1 MSSSLNQR
9 AAIALQDAPLQQALG
24 GAMAHFV
31 TGRRRAFAALPHG
44 EALRDHAR
52 SLRAHTIAHL
62 DEHLL
67 AFERHA
73 QANDSQVHWARD
85 AEEARKIVM
94 HIARQNDVR
103 RVVKSKS
110 MLSEEIEINKVL
122 ERAGLEVL
130 ETDLGE
136 YIVQLAGD
144 HPSHIIAP
152 AVHWRLEDV
161 AQLFHKHLHTSLDLD
176 IPGLQA
182 AARQALRAGFL
193 QADMGISGANF
204 ICAETGSVA
213 LVTNEGNGR
222 FVTTTPRIH
231 VALAGIERLAPS
243 LADLGTLLQ
252 VLARS
257 ATGQGLSVYTS
268 ILTGPRRTP
277 DEDGPEQV
285 HIILIDN
292 GRTTALAG
300 EMAEILYCIRCGACL
315 NVCPVYLRIGGH
327 AYDAVYP
334 GPVGSVVMPAL
345 AGPGAG
351 SELPQASS
359 LCGACVEACPV
370 RIDIPRMLLKLRADA
385 VAQGQAPAWLKTGL
399 KLYARAA
406 TTPRLFRLAAKAA
419 ALVQRLWPGKAQGWS
434 RRLPPPLNAWT
445 DARAFPPL
453 ATTSF
458 SEQWRKRGREQGARG
473 REQGAGGKGQGAG
486 GKERGA

>member
-1 MSSSLNQR
+1 MSPSLNER
-9 AAIALQDAPLQQALG
+9 AVIALHDAPLQEALG

-31 TGRRRAFAALPHG
+31 AGRRRAFAALPHG

-52 SLRAHTIAHL
+52 SVRSHTIAHL

-67 AFERHA
+67 AFERNA
-73 QANDSQVHWARD
+73 QANGSQVHWARD
-85 AEEARKIVM
+85 AEEARKIVLQ
-94 HIARQNDVR
+94 IARQNDVR

-110 MLSEEIEINKVL
+110 MLSEEIEVNKVL

-144 HPSHIIAP
+144 RPSHIIAP
-152 AVHWRLEDV
+152 VVHWRLQDV
-161 AQLFHKHLHTSLDLD
+161 AELFHKHLGTPLDAD
-176 IPGLQA
+176 IPSLQA
-182 AARQALRAGFL
+182 AARAALRQGFL

-204 ICAETGSVA
+204 ICAETGSVV

-222 FVTTTPRIH
+222 LVTAAPRIH

-243 LADLGTLLQ
+243 LVDLGTLLQ

-268 ILTGPRRTP
+268 IITGPRRTP
-277 DEDGPEQV
+277 EEDGPEQV

-300 EMAEILYCIRCGACL
+300 DLAEILVCIRCGACL
-315 NVCPVYLRIGGH
+315 NVCPVYFRIGGH

-334 GPVGSVVMPAL
+334 GPVGSVLTPAL
-345 AGPGAG
+345 AGSGAD

-359 LCGACVEACPV
+359 LCGACVDACPV

-385 VAQGQAPAWLKTGL
+385 VAQDRAPAWLKTGL
-399 KLYARAA
+399 KLYAGAA
-406 TTPRLFRLAAKAA
+406 TRPRLFRLGAKLA
-419 ALVQRLWPGKAQGWS
+419 ALGQRLWPGKTQGWS
-434 RRLPPPLNAWT
+434 KRLPAPLNAWT

-453 ATTSF
+453 ARQSF
-458 SEQWRKRGREQGARG
+458 SERWEKRR
-473 REQGAGGKGQGAG
+473 
-486 GKERGA
+486 